1 MKANHQD
8 ETARSQPQAPK
19 PRRRAPMD
27 KPPFPKVEGLTR
39 RLEAARA
46 KPASMDKVREISE
59 LALAIYGA
67 GQVAISYNTFAEAM
81 HAANSLPT
89 NQRQD
94 ALSHLLVAFR
104 KTEMDSECYFGLLR
118 TCGAPPQMH
127 AR

>member
-27 KPPFPKVEGLTR
+27 KPPSPNVEGLTR
-39 RLEAARA
+39 SLEAARA
-46 KPASMDKVREISE
+46 KPASMDKVRELSE
-59 LALAIYGA
+59 LALAIYKT

-81 HAANSLPT
+81 RAAHSLSAHF
-89 NQRQD
+89 RQD
-94 ALSHLLVAFR
+94 ALSHLLVVFK